1 MTKAEQF
8 LWCVQTALLNNQLM
22 LSRQVETNKTKEFL
36 DIRHVHLV
44 TSRAI
49 WAAQFIPE
57 SISASK
63 AAAQFCEIAFD
74 NLWHEEKGRAEWLEG
89 MPH

>member
-8 LWCVQTALLNNQLM
+8 LWCAQTALLNNQLM

-36 DIRHVHLV
+36 EIRHVHVL
-44 TSRAI
+44 TTRAI
-49 WAAQFIPE
+49 WAAQIIPE
-57 SISASK
+57 SMSASE

-74 NLWHEEKGRAEWLEG
+74 NLWHEDKSRVEWLAG
-89 MPH
+89 MPY

>member
-22 LSRQVETNKTKEFL
+22 LSRQVETNRIKEFL
-36 DIRHVHLV
+36 DIKHVHLV
-44 TSRAI
+44 TTRAI
-49 WAAQFIPE
+49 WAAQIIPE
-57 SISASK
+57 SVSASE
-63 AAAQFCEIAFD
+63 AAEQFCEIAFD
-74 NLWHEEKGRAEWLEG
+74 NLWHEGKNRVEWLAG